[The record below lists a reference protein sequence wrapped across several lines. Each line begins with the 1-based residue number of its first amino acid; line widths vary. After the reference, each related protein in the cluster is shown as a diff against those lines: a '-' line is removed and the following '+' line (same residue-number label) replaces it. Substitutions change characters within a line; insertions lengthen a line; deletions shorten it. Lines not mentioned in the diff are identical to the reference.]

1 MQVAGLL
8 VGVAGVVVIAAP
20 WRPDSLAGTLQ
31 GQLACLGAVTL
42 YGIAY
47 GYTRRFVTPRD
58 LPGLTLATLNIG
70 VAAVIMLVLTPW
82 VAWAPVELDWR
93 IVVSLLLLGAFG
105 TGFAYIWHF
114 DVLRDWGATRSSTVT
129 YVTPVVGVVLGVS
142 ILGEQLSWN
151 EPVGA
156 LVVFAGIL
164 LTQQRLAFMRR
175 RSETVTDAV
184 VAETVVEDAMTR
196 TGGKMRGSGGH

>member
-1 MQVAGLL
+1 M
-8 VGVAGVVVIAAP
+8 
-20 WRPDSLAGTLQ
+20 
-31 GQLACLGAVTL
+31 
-42 YGIAY
+42 
-47 GYTRRFVTPRD
+47 
-58 LPGLTLATLNIG
+58 
-70 VAAVIMLVLTPW
+70 
-82 VAWAPVELDWR
+82 
-93 IVVSLLLLGAFG
+93 LLGAFG

-164 LTQQRLAFMRR
+164 LTQQRFSFMRR
-175 RSETVTDAV
+175 PSETVTDAV
-184 VAETVVEDAMTR
+184 VAETVVEDAVIE
-196 TGGKMRGSGGH
+196 RGQDAGPC